1 VKTRVAIAL
10 GDAIARVMDKVSR
23 ISDAARILRDG
34 GLVAFPTETVY
45 GLGADATND
54 RAVARIFEAKGRP
67 QFNPLISHVATVEQ
81 ALRLGQF
88 SADAEKLAR
97 AIWPGPLTIV
107 VERRPDC
114 PISLL
119 CSAGLSTVALRVPN
133 HTLALD
139 LLRAVDRPIAAPS
152 ANPSGQLSPTTADHV
167 RQSLGGKVDMILDG
181 GPCSVGVESTVVR
194 FTDRGPFLLRSG
206 GITRETM
213 EDILGRRVM
222 TPTRFDT
229 ELHSPGLL
237 ESHYAPRAQMRLDA
251 AMPETNEAFLGFG
264 PYMYGPYSLSPQ
276 GDLSEAAANLFKMLH
291 EIDHAAPEVIA
302 VAPIPETGLGE
313 AINDRLRRA
322 AAPRPAT

>member
-10 GDAIARVMDKVSR
+10 GDAIARVMDKVST
-23 ISDAARILRDG
+23 ISNAQRILRDG

-54 RAVARIFEAKGRP
+54 QAVARIFAAKGRP
-67 QFNPLISHVATVEQ
+67 QFNPLISHVSTVEQ
-81 ALRLGQF
+81 ALQLGQF
-88 SADAEKLAR
+88 SADAEKLAQ

-133 HTLALD
+133 HPLALD

-167 RQSLGGKVDMILDG
+167 RQSLGSKVDLVLDG
-181 GPCSVGVESTVVR
+181 GPSSVGVESTVVR
-194 FTDRGPFLLRSG
+194 FVDAGPYLLRSG
-206 GITRETM
+206 GVTRETI
-213 EDILGRRVM
+213 DNALGRRVM
-222 TPTRFDT
+222 TPTRFNA

-237 ESHYAPRAQMRLDA
+237 ESHYAPHAAMRLNA
-251 AMPETNEAFLGFG
+251 AMPETHESYLGFG
-264 PYMYGPYSLSPQ
+264 PYDYGPYSLSSS
-276 GDLSEAAANLFKMLH
+276 GDLNEAAANLFKMLH
-291 EIDHAAPEVIA
+291 EIDRAKPEVIA
-302 VAPIPETGLGE
+302 VAPIPEMGLGE

-322 AAPRPAT
+322 AAPRPVP